1 MKADFYEV
9 LGVSEDADFD
19 AIRSAYKSA
28 AKRSH
33 PDRGGT
39 AEDFE
44 SVKLAYECL
53 SDPAQKEAYDR
64 LRSSRESDGDEADAK
79 ALERLRTTIVG
90 IVSFLSERR

>member
-9 LGVSEDADFD
+9 LGVSKDADFD

-39 AEDFE
+39 NEEFIVARER
-44 SVKLAYECL
+44 YE
-53 SDPAQKEAYDR
+53 
-64 LRSSRESDGDEADAK
+64 
-79 ALERLRTTIVG
+79 
-90 IVSFLSERR
+90 